1 MPARKLYPYELEK
14 NKPKTVVYQD
24 YVSENTSVASVK
36 EVLFFVNIACFCVFL
51 AVFSF
56 IFLALK
62 FNTVI
67 SFGLAIAFS
76 LLALKVQRTIKKKK
90 LKKNPSM
97 NRRFFYLFFRFD
109 GVVIAIL
116 TSSLSKFYENPITY

>member
-24 YVSENTSVASVK
+24 YVSENTSVASVQ

-76 LLALKVQRTIKKKK
+76 LLALKVQRTIIKKKFK
-90 LKKNPSM
+90 
-97 NRRFFYLFFRFD
+97 
-109 GVVIAIL
+109 
-116 TSSLSKFYENPITY
+116 

>member
-1 MPARKLYPYELEK
+1 MPARKLHPYEFEQESI
-14 NKPKTVVYQD
+14 KTAQFQD
-24 YVSENTSVASVK
+24 YVPENTSVASVK

-76 LLALKVQRTIKKKK
+76 LLALKVQRTIIKK
-90 LKKNPSM
+90 
-97 NRRFFYLFFRFD
+97 RF
-109 GVVIAIL
+109 
-116 TSSLSKFYENPITY
+116 K

>member
-51 AVFSF
+51 AIFSF
-56 IFLALK
+56 LFLSLK
-62 FNTVI
+62 LNTVL
-67 SFGLAIAFS
+67 SFALAIGLS
-76 LLALKVQRTIKKKK
+76 LVALQFQRTFIKKKFK
-90 LKKNPSM
+90 
-97 NRRFFYLFFRFD
+97 
-109 GVVIAIL
+109 
-116 TSSLSKFYENPITY
+116 

>member
-1 MPARKLYPYELEK
+1 MPARKLYPYELEQESI
-14 NKPKTVVYQD
+14 KTAQFQD
-24 YVSENTSVASVK
+24 YIPENTSVASVK

-76 LLALKVQRTIKKKK
+76 LLALKVQRTIIKKKFK
-90 LKKNPSM
+90 
-97 NRRFFYLFFRFD
+97 
-109 GVVIAIL
+109 
-116 TSSLSKFYENPITY
+116 

>member
-1 MPARKLYPYELEK
+1 MPVRKYQPYEFEEEETQTAL
-14 NKPKTVVYQD
+14 YQD

-76 LLALKVQRTIKKKK
+76 LLALKVQRTIIKKKFK
-90 LKKNPSM
+90 
-97 NRRFFYLFFRFD
+97 
-109 GVVIAIL
+109 
-116 TSSLSKFYENPITY
+116 

>member
-1 MPARKLYPYELEK
+1 MPARKLHPYELEQESI
-14 NKPKTVVYQD
+14 KTAQFQD
-24 YVSENTSVASVK
+24 YVPENTSVASVK

-76 LLALKVQRTIKKKK
+76 LLALKVQRTIIKK
-90 LKKNPSM
+90 
-97 NRRFFYLFFRFD
+97 RF
-109 GVVIAIL
+109 
-116 TSSLSKFYENPITY
+116 K